1 MKVKQRWF
9 AIVNPSSANGRIGYR
24 WPKYYEKLIKNDIC
38 LEYKYTS
45 SRGNGSDL
53 CREALAKGYNK
64 IIAIGG
70 DGTLNEV
77 INGLITNDKLVSEQI
92 ELAIMGQGTGC
103 DFVRTYGEYGKDFDS
118 FVNLLRS
125 SKKLRVDVGKV
136 IYFNKYNKIEQRYF
150 INVANLGLG
159 AEVVNRVNNKSKFW
173 GSRLTYFWGTLA
185 TILKFKTFGAKIL
198 IDNDLV
204 INEECWGLMICNGQY
219 IGGGMRIAPGALIN
233 DALFDFVVLRDI
245 PRLKVLTRFS
255 DIYAGK
261 HVDLSEIKF
270 YKGKN
275 IVITT
280 PFPTLLEVDGE
291 VLGAYEKI

>member
-1 MKVKQRWF
+1 
-9 AIVNPSSANGRIGYR
+9 
-24 WPKYYEKLIKNDIC
+24 
-38 LEYKYTS
+38 
-45 SRGNGSDL
+45 
-53 CREALAKGYNK
+53 
-64 IIAIGG
+64 
-70 DGTLNEV
+70 
-77 INGLITNDKLVSEQI
+77 
-92 ELAIMGQGTGC
+92 
-103 DFVRTYGEYGKDFDS
+103 
-118 FVNLLRS
+118 
-125 SKKLRVDVGKV
+125 
-136 IYFNKYNKIEQRYF
+136 
-150 INVANLGLG
+150 
-159 AEVVNRVNNKSKFW
+159 
-173 GSRLTYFWGTLA
+173 
-185 TILKFKTFGAKIL
+185 
-198 IDNDLV
+198 
-204 INEECWGLMICNGQY
+204 MICNGQY

>member
-64 IIAIGG
+64 IIAVGG

-173 GSRLTYFWGTLA
+173 GSRLTYFLG
-185 TILKFKTFGAKIL
+185 
-198 IDNDLV
+198 NS
-204 INEECWGLMICNGQY
+204 CNN
-219 IGGGMRIAPGALIN
+219 I
-233 DALFDFVVLRDI
+233 
-245 PRLKVLTRFS
+245 KV
-255 DIYAGK
+255 
-261 HVDLSEIKF
+261 
-270 YKGKN
+270 
-275 IVITT
+275 
-280 PFPTLLEVDGE
+280 
-291 VLGAYEKI
+291 